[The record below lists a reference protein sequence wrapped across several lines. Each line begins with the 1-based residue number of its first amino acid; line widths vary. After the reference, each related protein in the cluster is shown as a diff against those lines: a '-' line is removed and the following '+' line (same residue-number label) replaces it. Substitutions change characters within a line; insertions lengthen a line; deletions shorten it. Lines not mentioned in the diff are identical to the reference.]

1 MRLPFRLISTYKPW
15 LFHRSYAT
23 QFQNLVQLQEESL
36 QHFPTRPL
44 FAEKDP
50 VTQTF
55 EWTTHQDW
63 DLQITD
69 TCQQL
74 YQSGLRRG
82 DTLALI
88 SNNSLNWATIAYA
101 CYRNGI
107 IFVPLYETQKLSDWE
122 YIIQDCSAKMLLCSQ
137 PEIMSFCLHLE
148 QEIPTL
154 GQIATVDN
162 FRNSSYDFMIE
173 YQPEI
178 DSSDVATII
187 YTSGTTGHP
196 KGVELTHENLVS
208 NVKALRNNFYNFDK
222 IIGDQD
228 CSLAFLPWAHCYGQ
242 TCELHSGISLG
253 TRIAIA
259 ESVDK
264 LPENLQQ
271 VRPNKLFSVPSLFN
285 KIQQNVQQQMDSS
298 SLKKLLIS
306 KARQYSKINRETPNW
321 LNTQKYKLMD
331 KLVLSKI
338 RDKLG
343 GQLDHCFTGGA
354 AMSLEVLELF
364 EDLGIPIIEGYGL
377 SETTPIITLNEIDYP
392 LRKLG
397 SVGKPLDNLEV
408 RLVDQEIWVHGPSV
422 MKGYHNNPEA
432 DDQVFEYLDR
442 KKFFKTGDL
451 GSLDDQGRLYI
462 TGRSKEQYK
471 LENGKYVVPNV
482 VEGLLGLSPLF
493 KYVMM
498 YGHNREYNILIVIPN
513 EESLLNEL
521 RSQKITNQNLEQTDI
536 YKHREVSSFLEKY
549 VVELCQKHEIKKYEI
564 PQRALLVPDFI
575 TGTEYITPKLSLKK
589 EKIFEKLQSEIDQSY
604 QLEK

>member
-1 MRLPFRLISTYKPW
+1 MKLPLKIISKYKPW

-23 QFQNLVQLQEESL
+23 HFQDLVQLQKESL
-36 QHFPTRPL
+36 QHFTSRPL

-55 EWTTHQDW
+55 EWTSHQEW

-69 TCQQL
+69 TCQQI
-74 YQSGLRRG
+74 YQFGLKKG

-88 SNNSLNWATIAYA
+88 SQNSLNWATIAYA

-107 IFVPLYETQKLSDWE
+107 IFVPLYETQKLSDWD

-137 PEIMSFCLHLE
+137 PEIMSSCLHLE
-148 QEIPTL
+148 QKISTL
-154 GQIATVDN
+154 GRITTVDN
-162 FRNSSYDFMIE
+162 LRNSSYDSMID
-173 YQPEI
+173 YQHVIEP
-178 DSSDVATII
+178 SNVATII

-208 NVKALRNNFYNFDK
+208 NVKALRNNFDNFER

-298 SLKKLLIS
+298 SLKNLLIS
-306 KARQYSKINRETPNW
+306 KARQNSRNNRKAPSW
-321 LNTQKYKLMD
+321 LNSRKHQITD

-422 MKGYHNNPEA
+422 MKGYHNNREA
-432 DDQVFEYLDR
+432 NEQVFEYLDG

-513 EESLLNEL
+513 EDTLQEELIKTKIIQESDNEN
-521 RSQKITNQNLEQTDI
+521 IFENP
-536 YKHREVSSFLEKY
+536 EVNIFLEKY

-564 PQRALLVPDFI
+564 PQRILFVPDFI

-589 EKIFEKLQSEIDQSY
+589 EKIFKKLQSEIEQSY
-604 QLEK
+604 QMEK

>member
-1 MRLPFRLISTYKPW
+1 MRLPLRLISSYKPG

-23 QFQNLVQLQEESL
+23 HFQNLLELQEESL
-36 QHFPTRPL
+36 QFFPTRPL
-44 FAEKDP
+44 FGQKDP
-50 VTQTF
+50 VTQQF
-55 EWTTHQDW
+55 EWTTHQEW
-63 DLQITD
+63 DYQITD
-69 TCQQL
+69 TSQQL
-74 YQSGLRRG
+74 YQSGLKRG

-107 IFVPLYETQKLSDWE
+107 IFVPLYETQKISDWE

-137 PEIMSFCLHLE
+137 SEIVSSCLHLE
-148 QEIPTL
+148 QKIPEL
-154 GQIATVDN
+154 KEVLSVDK
-162 FRNSSYDFMIE
+162 FRDSQYDFMIE
-173 YQPEI
+173 YQHQIEP
-178 DSSDVATII
+178 SDVATII
-187 YTSGTTGHP
+187 YTSGTTGKP

-208 NVKALRNNFYNFDK
+208 NVKALRNNFYNFNR

-285 KIQQNVQQQMDSS
+285 KIQQNVKQQMESS
-298 SLKKLLIS
+298 SLKKSLIS
-306 KARQYSKINRETPNW
+306 KARKYSKINRESPNW

-354 AMSLEVLELF
+354 AMPLEVLELF

-377 SETTPIITLNEIDYP
+377 SETTPIISLNEIDYP
-392 LRKLG
+392 VRKLG
-397 SVGKPLDNLEV
+397 SVGKILDNLEV
-408 RLVDQEIWVHGPSV
+408 QLVDQEIWVHGPSV
-422 MKGYHNNPEA
+422 MKGYHNNPKANDE
-432 DDQVFEYLDR
+432 VFEYLNG

-451 GSLDDQGRLYI
+451 GSFDDQGRLYI
-462 TGRSKEQYK
+462 TGRKKEQYK

-482 VEGLLGLSPLF
+482 VEGHLGLSLLF
-493 KYVMM
+493 KYVIMF
-498 YGHNREYNILIVIPN
+498 GDNQEYNILIVVPN
-513 EESLLNEL
+513 EDLLREQLIEKNIIGECDDVNIFENPDV
-521 RSQKITNQNLEQTDI
+521 SIFLEQYVLDI
-536 YKHREVSSFLEKY
+536 
-549 VVELCQKHEIKKYEI
+549 CQKHEIKKYEI
-564 PQRALLVPDFI
+564 PKKVLLIPDFI
-575 TGTEYITPKLSLKK
+575 TGSEYITPKLSLKK
-589 EKIFEKLQSEIDQSY
+589 ERIFERLQSEIEQVY
-604 QLEK
+604 RLEK